1 MKPKTLLVLTVVV
14 AICAA
19 FIFFFEKDLPSTDER
34 AEMEKKV
41 LAPMKD
47 DDVEA
52 VEMTWEGQTVR
63 LERREKPKAA
73 DEDGKDETEK
83 GEVEWRL
90 VKPIMA
96 RADKTTVDSLLRSL
110 TGLKKEYSVTGMDR
124 ADAGLDEPRARVSL
138 ETGSGEKVL
147 EIGAEVPGTS
157 DMLVA
162 LSGEDEVHQVSDSV
176 WNDLTREPGD
186 WRDKHLFRA
195 SRSEVER
202 LTLSRGEESL
212 LLGRRGEDFWIE
224 SPTVDRA
231 DKDLV
236 NSLLNEVT
244 GLVAESFVDETQEP
258 EATLGLTDAESG
270 VLEVV
275 VRGEEK
281 PFRLELG
288 STLPGADPETASE
301 EAPRTYYARVGGEL
315 VKVKTRLAAELARTV
330 AEWRSRSWTSYQVYQ
345 IDEARFD
352 DSEGEVV
359 LHREEG
365 DWLRGEDRVSYTT
378 ASDVLYA
385 LADAKA
391 EEVIDATAAAE
402 RGFPLSEPELRAVLT
417 SKDGSETLELFPLHE
432 GHAAARSEGRDAVLV
447 FSAERV
453 DEVHSKLAELR
464 KAEPLPEKGE
474 GDSGDDDTE

>member
-14 AICAA
+14 AVFAA

-41 LAPMKD
+41 LAPLKD
-47 DDVEA
+47 DEVKA
-52 VEMTWEGQTVR
+52 VEITWEGQTVR
-63 LERREKPKAA
+63 LERRESAKAS
-73 DEDGKDETEK
+73 DEK
-83 GEVEWRL
+83 GESEAPKPETEWRL
-90 VKPIMA
+90 TKPIEA
-96 RADKTTVDSLLRSL
+96 RADKTTVESLLRSL
-110 TGLKKEYSVTGMDR
+110 TGLKKERTVTGMDR
-124 ADAGLDEPRARVSL
+124 ADAGLDQPRARVSL
-138 ETGSGEKVL
+138 ETESGENVL
-147 EIGAEVPGTS
+147 EIGSEVPGTS

-162 LSGEDEVHQVSDSV
+162 QGGESEIHQVAKTV
-176 WNDLTREPGD
+176 WNDLTREPAD

-202 LTLSRGEESL
+202 MTLRRGDESV
-212 LLGRRGEDFWIE
+212 LLGRRAEDFWIE
-224 SPTVDRA
+224 SPIVDRA

-244 GLVAESFVDETQEP
+244 GLVAEAFIDESQEP
-258 EATLGLTDAESG
+258 QATVGLTDAESG

-275 VRGEEK
+275 IRGEEE

-315 VKVKTRLAAELARTV
+315 VEVKTRLAGELARTP

-345 IDEARFD
+345 IDEARFED
-352 DSEGEVV
+352 AQGAVD
-359 LHREEG
+359 LHRVEG
-365 DWLRGEDRVSYTT
+365 DWLRGEDRVPYTA

-385 LADAKA
+385 IADAKA
-391 EEVIDATAAAE
+391 EEVLDAAAASE
-402 RGFPLSEPELRAVLT
+402 RGFALGEPELRAVLT
-417 SKDGSETLELFPLHE
+417 TKDGAENLELYPLHD
-432 GHAAARSEGRDAVLV
+432 GHAAARSVGRDAVLV

-464 KAEPLPEKGE
+464 KAEPLPDEKKGE
-474 GDSGDDDTE
+474 GGDEGE

>member
-14 AICAA
+14 ALCAA
-19 FIFFFEKDLPSTDER
+19 FIFFFEKELPSTDER
-34 AEMEKKV
+34 AEMEKMV
-41 LAPMKD
+41 LAPLKD
-47 DDVEA
+47 DEVEA
-52 VEMTWEGQTVR
+52 VEIAWEGQIVR
-63 LERREKPKAA
+63 LERHEKPKAA
-73 DEDGKDETEK
+73 EEESEGEAPKPETE
-83 GEVEWRL
+83 WHL
-90 VKPIMA
+90 VKPIEA
-96 RADKTTVDSLLRSL
+96 RADKTTVESLLRSL
-110 TGLKKEYSVTGMDR
+110 TGLKKERSVTDVDR

-138 ETGSGEKVL
+138 RTESGEKVL
-147 EIGAEVPGTS
+147 EIGSEVPGTS

-162 LSGEDEVHQVSDSV
+162 LGGASEVHQVAKTV
-176 WNDLTREPGD
+176 WSDLTREPSD
-186 WRDKHLFRA
+186 WRDKRLFQA
-195 SRSEVER
+195 ARSEVER
-202 LTLSRGEESL
+202 LTLRRGEERL

-244 GLVAESFVDETQEP
+244 GLTAEAFVDEAQEP
-258 EATLGLTDAESG
+258 QAAVGLTDAESG

-275 VRGEEK
+275 VRGEEE

-315 VKVKTRLAAELARTV
+315 VELKTRLAAELARTP

-345 IDEARFD
+345 IDEARFE
-352 DSEGEVV
+352 DSEGELV
-359 LHREEG
+359 LRRVEG
-365 DWLRGEDRVSYTT
+365 DWLRGEDRVPYNA

-391 EEVIDATAAAE
+391 EEVLDAAAAAE
-402 RGFPLSEPELRAVLT
+402 RGFPLGEPELRVVLT
-417 SKDGSETLELFPLHE
+417 AKDGAETLELFALHE
-432 GHAAARSEGRDAVLV
+432 GYAAARSVGRDAVLV

-453 DEVHSKLAELR
+453 DEVLSKLAELR
-464 KAEPLPEKGE
+464 QAEPLPDEAE
-474 GDSGDDDTE
+474 GDGGDDTE